1 MSKCTACGNELPPNA
16 RFCGN
21 CGHVQEA
28 TSYTDAETRRSET
41 PPPSSWSFYN
51 SAAPDNIGTPPP
63 PPPPTGRDEREER
76 KDVPPWL
83 PLYGGGI
90 GLESGQAYPSNAP
103 TVAGTPQIS
112 GAPGVSGTPSVPPGA
127 PSGGYHMG
135 QQLAQGA
142 APPQAPYYP
151 GAHTSYPPVNQPPP
165 QTYPQQ
171 QATQWGTQEPQAQH
185 PEHFAKQAAPAHAAA
200 TKVAGGIA
208 AKWILVAVA
217 AVVVIG
223 GGGVGLAA
231 YLANRT
237 PPLQPVISIATSP
250 GNYKVGNTLAGAS
263 GTSLHITGSKF
274 SNNSTITFLLDGAP
288 APGSTGA
295 KSDANGTFQT
305 DVKITNGWSPGTHT
319 LTAKDASNNST
330 QNSVTVMIVS
340 PGQAHTPG
348 PLGAPPDDASFHV
361 NANITGQ
368 FGSSAPFTETQ
379 TVVITGHPD
388 PMGGSVCES
397 TDNGQPIMTQNSTFN
412 TSTAFQETAVYS
424 CTGTYKAGK
433 FTYTQ
438 MLTSDTIK
446 YYLVSPVVTCTLTS
460 PQPNMELSG
469 SYTGN
474 NTFSGTFSFPAISQN
489 AYHCDA
495 NGANFFHRAGQVTWT
510 GSVTTQ

>member
-76 KDVPPWL
+76 RDVPPWL

-90 GLESGQAYPSNAP
+90 GLESGQAYPTNAP

-112 GAPGVSGTPSVPPGA
+112 GAPSVSGTPSVQPG
-127 PSGGYHMG
+127 
-135 QQLAQGA
+135 
-142 APPQAPYYP
+142 APYYP
-151 GAHTSYPPVNQPPP
+151 GVQGGHTSYSPGNQPPP

-171 QATQWGTQEPQAQH
+171 QSTQWGKQEPQAH
-185 PEHFAKQAAPAHAAA
+185 HAEHFAKQAAPAHAAA

-237 PPLQPVISIATSP
+237 PPLQPAISISSD
-250 GNYKVGNTLAGAS
+250 YKVVNALAGAS

-295 KSDANGTFQT
+295 KSDANGNFQT
-305 DVKITNGWSPGTHT
+305 DLKITNGWSPGTHT

-330 QNSVTVMIVS
+330 QNGVTVMIVS

-379 TVVITGHPD
+379 TVIITGHPD

-474 NTFSGTFSFPAISQN
+474 NMFSGTFTFPAISQN

-495 NGANFFHRAGQVTWT
+495 NGANFFHRAGQGTWT
-510 GSVTTQ
+510 GSVTTS